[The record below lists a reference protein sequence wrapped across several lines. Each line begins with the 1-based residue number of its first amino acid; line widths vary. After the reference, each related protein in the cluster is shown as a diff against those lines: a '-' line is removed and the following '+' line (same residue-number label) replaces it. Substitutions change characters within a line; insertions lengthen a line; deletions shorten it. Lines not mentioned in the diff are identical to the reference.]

1 MPLLFIKDI
10 DADTRLGLWKIADEL
25 HANEVCPQ
33 TVCEDLKRKCG
44 RRQQET
50 MAVYALLNAMLG
62 RRGVTIGHNEAGK
75 PMLDDR
81 FISVS
86 HTIGY
91 ACVIL
96 SKTKN
101 VAVDIEY
108 RNERVLRIVDKFL
121 TIHEKETINSTS
133 LTELLLCWCAK
144 ETVYK
149 YFSEQN
155 LTFDE
160 MQIELNADRLKQNTE
175 KNEKYFYCLN
185 LREGAKKKIVY
196 MYNDDFVLT
205 YTL

>member
-25 HANEVCPQ
+25 HADEVCPQ
-33 TVCEDLKRKCG
+33 TVCEDLKQKCG

-50 MAVYALLNAMLG
+50 VAVYALLNAMIG
-62 RRGVTIGHNEAGK
+62 RKGVVIDHNEAGK

-86 HTIGY
+86 HTVGY
-91 ACVIL
+91 ACVML

-108 RNERVLRIVDKFL
+108 RNNRVFRIVDKFL
-121 TIHEKETINSTS
+121 TKHEKEAIDCASQ
-133 LTELLLCWCAK
+133 TELLLCWCAK
-144 ETVYK
+144 ETTYK
-149 YFSEQN
+149 YFSEQK
-155 LTFDE
+155 LTFEE
-160 MQIELNADRLKQNTE
+160 MRIELKAVE
-175 KNEKYFYCLN
+175 NEDILYCFN
-185 LREGAKKKIVY
+185 LREGAKKTIRY
-196 MYNDDFVLT
+196 MQNDDFVLT

>member
-25 HANEVCPQ
+25 HADEVCPQ
-33 TVCEDLKRKCG
+33 TVCEDLKQKCG

-50 MAVYALLNAMLG
+50 VAVYALLNAMIG
-62 RRGVTIGHNEAGK
+62 RKGVVIDHNEAGK

-86 HTIGY
+86 HTVGY
-91 ACVIL
+91 ACVML

-108 RNERVLRIVDKFL
+108 RNNRVFRIVDKFL
-121 TIHEKETINSTS
+121 TKHEKETIDCTS
-133 LTELLLCWCAK
+133 QTELLLCWCAK
-144 ETVYK
+144 ETTYK
-149 YFSEQN
+149 YLSEQK
-155 LTFDE
+155 LVFEE
-160 MQIELNADRLKQNTE
+160 MQIELKAVE
-175 KNEKYFYCLN
+175 NEGFLYCLN
-185 LREGAKKKIVY
+185 QREGTKKAIRY
-196 MYNDDFVLT
+196 MQNDDFVLT

>member
-25 HANEVCPQ
+25 HADEVCPQ
-33 TVCEDLKRKCG
+33 TVCEDLKQKCG

-50 MAVYALLNAMLG
+50 VAVYALLNAMIG
-62 RRGVTIGHNEAGK
+62 RKGVVIDHNEAGK

-86 HTIGY
+86 HTVGY
-91 ACVIL
+91 ACVML

-108 RNERVLRIVDKFL
+108 RNNRVFRIVDKFL
-121 TIHEKETINSTS
+121 TKYEKEAIDCTS
-133 LTELLLCWCAK
+133 QTELLLCWCAK
-144 ETVYK
+144 ETTYK
-149 YFSEQN
+149 YFSEQK
-155 LTFDE
+155 LVFEE
-160 MQIELNADRLKQNTE
+160 MQIELKAVE
-175 KNEKYFYCLN
+175 NEGFLYCLN
-185 LREGAKKKIVY
+185 QREGTKKAIRY
-196 MYNDDFVLT
+196 MQNDDFVLT